1 MRVLLIEDDSATAQ
15 SIELMLKSESFNVY
29 TTDLGEEGIDLGK
42 IYDYDIILLDL
53 NLPDMSGFE
62 VLRSLRVSKVK
73 TPILILTGLAGIEDK
88 VRGLGFGAD
97 DYMTKPF
104 HKDELVARIH
114 AIVRRSKGHA
124 QSVIQTGDLVVN
136 LDTKTVEVNGARVH
150 LTGKEYQMLEL
161 LSLRKGTT
169 LTKEMFLNHLYG
181 GMDEPEL
188 KIIDVF
194 ICKLRKKLAN
204 ASNGKNYIETVW
216 GRGYVLREPSED
228 EAKISGLS
236 AAQPSQS
243 YKTPA
248 QRPGFLFARQIR
260 DARRW
265 MAGTSRPRR
274 RKISGP
280 PPLTAT
286 RRGSGLPPAT
296 NWRLRR
302 AHVRAHK
309 GRAVPARS

>member
-1 MRVLLIEDDSATAQ
+1 MRVLLIEDESATAQ
-15 SIELMLKSESFNVY
+15 SIELMLKSKSFNVY

-124 QSVIQTGDLVVN
+124 QSVIQTGALVVN
-136 LDTKTVEVNGARVH
+136 LDQKTVEVSANRVH

-194 ICKLRKKLAN
+194 VCKLRKKIAT
-204 ASNGKNYIETVW
+204 ATGGEHYIETVW
-216 GRGYVLREPSED
+216 GRGYVLRDPV
-228 EAKISGLS
+228 EAV
-236 AAQPSQS
+236 A
-243 YKTPA
+243 
-248 QRPGFLFARQIR
+248 
-260 DARRW
+260 
-265 MAGTSRPRR
+265 
-274 RKISGP
+274 
-280 PPLTAT
+280 
-286 RRGSGLPPAT
+286 
-296 NWRLRR
+296 
-302 AHVRAHK
+302 
-309 GRAVPARS
+309 

>member
-1 MRVLLIEDDSATAQ
+1 MRVLLIEDDSAIAQ
-15 SIELMLKSESFNVY
+15 SIELMLKSERFNIY

-53 NLPDMSGFE
+53 NLPDMSGYE
-62 VLRSLRVSKVK
+62 VLRTLRVSKVK
-73 TPILILTGLAGIEDK
+73 TPILILSGLGNIEDK

-114 AIVRRSKGHA
+114 AIIRRSKGHA
-124 QSVIQTGDLVVN
+124 QSVIQTGELTVN
-136 LDTKTVEVNGARVH
+136 LDAKTVDVAGNRVH

-194 ICKLRKKLAN
+194 ICKLRKKLSS
-204 ASNGKNYIETVW
+204 ASGGQNFIETVW
-216 GRGYVLREPSED
+216 GRGYVLREVGE
-228 EAKISGLS
+228 EAVRES
-236 AAQPSQS
+236 A
-243 YKTPA
+243 
-248 QRPGFLFARQIR
+248 
-260 DARRW
+260 
-265 MAGTSRPRR
+265 
-274 RKISGP
+274 
-280 PPLTAT
+280 
-286 RRGSGLPPAT
+286 
-296 NWRLRR
+296 
-302 AHVRAHK
+302 
-309 GRAVPARS
+309 